1 VAYDVVVVGGGSAGC
16 VLASRLS
23 EDPGRTVLLL
33 EAGPY
38 YQRREDL
45 PADVADGS
53 HPIAS
58 HDWGFLG
65 EPDRDGRSIELSR
78 GKLMGGC
85 SSTNACLALRGSPAD
100 YDAWAAAGNPGWAWD
115 DVLPS
120 FRACETDLDF
130 PDEEWHGSSGPL
142 PIRRDAPEA
151 LLPTQA
157 AALEAAAACGHQVV
171 ADHNRPWAVGAGLG
185 PMNRVEGVRMSTSL
199 TYLAAARGRENL
211 VIRPDTLV
219 DSVRI
224 EGGRAVGVRLS
235 GTGETIEGHR
245 VVLAAGALG
254 SPSILLRSGVG
265 APDAVARLDVA
276 TASELPGVGEHLIDH
291 VWVSVDVPTSPGQPP
306 GPLTQVVVTTHSSGA
321 DPSGPPDLHLVPCS
335 AMEVSTD
342 DSPTGALFFIGVSV
356 LKPRS
361 RGRVW
366 LESADPWHLARVDPA
381 HLTHP
386 EDMARTVE
394 GIAAARELLLAPP
407 LSELVAGEEL
417 GPAPGVAADD
427 AAGLEAG
434 IHATYGTYYHL
445 AGTCRMGPD
454 PDGGDVVDA
463 RGAVHGVD
471 DLYVAD
477 ASIMPDIPSANTN
490 LPTIMIGERIAA
502 LLRDA

>member
-23 EDPGRTVLLL
+23 EDPGRSVLLL

-38 YQRREDL
+38 YERREDL
-45 PADVADGS
+45 PEDVADGS
-53 HPIAS
+53 HPIGS

-65 EPDRDGRSIELSR
+65 EPDSGGRTIELLR

-85 SSTNACLALRGSPAD
+85 SSTNACLALRGHPAD

-115 DVLPS
+115 DVLPF

-130 PDEEWHGSSGPL
+130 PNEVWHGASGPL
-142 PIRRDAPEA
+142 PIRRAPEGA
-151 LLPTQA
+151 LLPSQA
-157 AALEAAAACGHQVV
+157 AALEAAGACGH
-171 ADHNRPWAVGAGLG
+171 ARLDDHNRPAAVGVGRG
-185 PMNRVEGVRMSTSL
+185 PMNLVDGVRLSTSL
-199 TYLAAARGRENL
+199 THLAAARDRDNL
-211 VIRPDTLV
+211 TVRPDTLV
-219 DSVRI
+219 DAVRI
-224 EGGRAVGVRLS
+224 EGGRAVGVRIA
-235 GTGETIEGHR
+235 GVGETIEAGR
-245 VVLAAGALG
+245 VVLAAGTLCT
-254 SPSILLRSGVG
+254 PSVLLRSGIGSRG
-265 APDAVARLDVA
+265 ALARLGVA
-276 TASELPGVGEHLIDH
+276 PVSELPGVGEHLVDH
-291 VWVSVDVPTSPGQPP
+291 VWTSVDVPTQPGQPA
-306 GPLTQVVVTTHSSGA
+306 GQLTQTVVTMRSSSA

-335 AMEVSTD
+335 AMESD

-361 RGRVW
+361 RGRLW
-366 LESADPWHLARVDPA
+366 LESADPQALARVDPA

-386 EDMARTVE
+386 DDMARTLE
-394 GIAAARELLLAPP
+394 GIGAARELLRTAP
-407 LSELVAGEEL
+407 LSDLVAGDEL
-417 GPAPGVAADD
+417 GPAPGVAQDD

-434 IHATYGTYYHL
+434 IRATYGTYYHL

-471 DLYVAD
+471 GLFVAD

-490 LPTIMIGERIAA
+490 LPTIMIGERIAS
-502 LLRDA
+502 LLRED